1 MMCDLIFAADNAQ
14 FAQPEIKLGVMPGIG
29 GTQRLTHLIGKSKAM
44 DMILTGRS
52 MSAQEAERA
61 GLVSRVIAAAD
72 LLEESLAA
80 AQTIAGFAKT
90 ATMAAREAVDRA
102 LESGLREGLLYE
114 RRAFHGLFSTP
125 GQQEGMQAF
134 LDKREARFNPV

>member
-1 MMCDLIFAADNAQ
+1 
-14 FAQPEIKLGVMPGIG
+14 
-29 GTQRLTHLIGKSKAM
+29 M